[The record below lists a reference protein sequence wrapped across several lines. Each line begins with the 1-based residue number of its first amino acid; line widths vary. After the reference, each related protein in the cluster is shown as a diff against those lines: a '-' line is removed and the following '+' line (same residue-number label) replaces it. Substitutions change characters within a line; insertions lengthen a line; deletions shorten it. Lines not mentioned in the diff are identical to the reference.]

1 MGKSKIIFIGLAF
14 LIGTAF
20 MLTGLSLYGV
30 INNGASLWDGL
41 SKPAHWI
48 YGAIFGIILALGAW
62 MSRKGRKQGRIDI
75 IQEVAL

>member
-20 MLTGLSLYGV
+20 MLIGLSLYGV
-30 INNGASLWDGL
+30 INNGTSLWDGL

-48 YGAIFGIILALGAW
+48 YGAIFGIIPAPGAW
-62 MSRKGRKQGRIDI
+62 MSRKGR
-75 IQEVAL
+75 